1 MKQEEEAQVHQRP
14 QRSSLNSLRGV
25 LPSRIWRDF
34 TPLLEKERGN
44 EMRFYVRGCSNLET
58 LTRDEQKTLCKK
70 FVEPLLWSQV
80 LFHSGDDMSQK
91 IKRIEETFETL
102 QPMFARKIQFLDMR
116 IMKDEGKVE
125 WQ

>member
-1 MKQEEEAQVHQRP
+1 
-14 QRSSLNSLRGV
+14 
-25 LPSRIWRDF
+25 
-34 TPLLEKERGN
+34 
-44 EMRFYVRGCSNLET
+44 MRFYVRGCSNLET

-116 IMKDEGKVE
+116 IMKDEGKFE
-125 WQ
+125 WAMRVTEMADLAYLESIKAQELMFLK